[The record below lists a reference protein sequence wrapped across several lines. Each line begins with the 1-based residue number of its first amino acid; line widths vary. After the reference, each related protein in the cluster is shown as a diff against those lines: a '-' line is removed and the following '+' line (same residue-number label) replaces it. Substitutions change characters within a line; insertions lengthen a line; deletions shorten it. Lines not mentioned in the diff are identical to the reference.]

1 MTLSQP
7 NMNEHSIEWI
17 PKKFV
22 FFGIKS
28 LVLRQS
34 KNPSQ
39 ISSVTAR
46 INVPNVI
53 ICIVRVW
60 HRWNAYIKNKKM
72 IIGVCWYIFSLLL
85 LCVLFSH
92 AAKLNVKREYNKKS
106 KNPEF
111 TISQRGNLGKYYSHC
126 IVFKTY
132 SSCIDISLHCVR
144 HSDLVNSLTLNG
156 SLTNSN
162 KL

>member
-53 ICIVRVW
+53 NCIVRVW

-85 LCVLFSH
+85 LCVLFFRTL
-92 AAKLNVKREYNKKS
+92 LNWMWKENITRSRKIPNSRLVSVAIWGNIIPIVLCSKR
-106 KNPEF
+106 
-111 TISQRGNLGKYYSHC
+111 
-126 IVFKTY
+126 IV
-132 SSCIDISLHCVR
+132 CV
-144 HSDLVNSLTLNG
+144 
-156 SLTNSN
+156 
-162 KL
+162 

>member
-85 LCVLFSH
+85 LCVCFFRTL
-92 AAKLNVKREYNKKS
+92 LNWMWKENITRSRKIPNSRLVSVAIWGNIIPIVLCSKR
-106 KNPEF
+106 
-111 TISQRGNLGKYYSHC
+111 
-126 IVFKTY
+126 IV
-132 SSCIDISLHCVR
+132 CV
-144 HSDLVNSLTLNG
+144 
-156 SLTNSN
+156 
-162 KL
+162 